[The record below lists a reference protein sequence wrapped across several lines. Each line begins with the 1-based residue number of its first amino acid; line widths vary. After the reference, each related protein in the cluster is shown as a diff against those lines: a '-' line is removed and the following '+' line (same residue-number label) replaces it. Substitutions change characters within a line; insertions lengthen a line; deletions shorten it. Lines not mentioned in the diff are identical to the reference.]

1 MVTFYRFAQFTLALL
16 IVFQGISNVAKAGNR
31 DTTWVQTFTF
41 DSIFTREAT
50 FKFPP
55 RGEKY
60 EKVLMWY
67 TLKCDPRTPW
77 DKYNCGEWDYLTYTG
92 IRDSSARFDSTR
104 LTHPN
109 FRLSDGSS
117 PDVFKYSNKST
128 PSFMM
133 KQYST
138 AKAASLGALKS
149 STAENAGNLSYTAV
163 ASHRY
168 RFVYTSSEVKAMGF
182 TKGNIDAIGIVL
194 KSGTDWSVF
203 SKYPLRVGLAKD
215 GAQPVIASMPTTA
228 KEYIPMLPI
237 TDKTQHFVPSS
248 TPLAWDGESAL
259 VFDIMTNSTMPTN
272 AIEFG
277 TVKTMRDAF
286 KVFPTH
292 NKAMMF
298 NRGDN
303 ISVPAGAFTSL
314 SNEVTIMFWHF
325 GSINQPQNHNTF
337 EARGPKGERIV
348 NAHVPWGNKTVYWD
362 AGNASGY
369 DRIEKATDDN
379 SIKSQWNH
387 WAFTKNTATGS
398 MKIYLNGKLWHSG
411 TDKQRTLGT
420 ISDFK
425 IGSGVDGS
433 FTGMLD
439 EFCVYNKELT
449 ESQISQIMQYPK
461 ESALNSLVIRY
472 SFDNVKNNDII
483 ALSDNSSPIKATLF
497 GMPYPVNAEK
507 SGLIFTDITTPTN
520 IITGNE
526 AQSMPSIVLYNGT
539 LPTISKDNF
548 VEKDTIPAKRISLV
562 LFNNPANGN
571 IIKENIANYPTTATD
586 TLTVYAADSYSY
598 TYDINGKKID
608 SAYNAADKEITKA
621 TKVWYSPIVNYE
633 IWRYITPYGIGL
645 DLGPKG
651 FRWVYDV
658 TDYEPLLHDFV
669 RLYAGNT
676 QELLDLKFLF
686 IKGTPPRDVVAIN
699 NLWNGDRSHGS
710 IADNKEFLPID
721 KVLTKSGSGNAQ
733 YEHRIK
739 IRVSGHGFADDKGT
753 NCAEFCPKKH
763 FVTVNDKKFEWMLWN
778 ECATNP
784 VYPQG
789 GTWTLD
795 RAGWCPGA
803 EVPTQDFD
811 ITPFIKSG
819 ESNVLDYGMQA
830 YDSRGAF
837 GNYVV
842 ASQLITYTAPNFKTD
857 CSVED
862 IVQPNDWEFYSRM
875 NPICNNPKIVIKNKG
890 TNPLTSVAIEYGV
903 KGGVKSTFNWKG
915 NLSFL
920 QTDTVVLPSISW
932 GNITGKQRFEVTLRN
947 PNGTVDENTLNDF
960 GDVRFDAPPI
970 MYPQF
975 QINLKTNN
983 QAAAQYEWYLKKA
996 DGTIIGEGSN
1006 LEDNTVYKHD
1016 YTLENGCYEF
1026 RLTNREDY
1034 GLDLWFVRQQLGSGY
1049 LRLLSDGVS
1058 VKAFNPDFGRDVV
1071 LQFVVGDKPTIS
1083 AVTSVEQ
1090 LSFGNVKLNETKEM
1104 EYKITPKNAAGL
1116 IVEEVSV
1123 SSLRKFYS
1131 VKSVTPSVE
1140 SNNPRTLAFGDTMT
1154 IIVAFKGDREGK
1166 HNGNLIINSNDQ
1178 KNQAFSVPLTA
1189 SIGTTSV
1196 NDMVM
1201 ENDLILEIQPNPNDG
1216 NGVITFGNMNGI
1228 ETELRVSI
1236 TDLLGNEIIELT
1248 TEKLAGNVSHLQIPS
1263 HLPNGTYR
1271 VLVSTP
1277 YSKTSKQF
1285 VILK

>member
-1 MVTFYRFAQFTLALL
+1 MINLNRFAQCTLTLLL
-16 IVFQGISNVAKAGNR
+16 IFQCISNEANAQKR

-67 TLKCDPRTPW
+67 TLKCDPKTPW

-109 FRLSDGSS
+109 FRLSDGSA
-117 PDVFKYSNKST
+117 PDVFKYASNAT
-128 PSFMM
+128 PSFKM

-138 AKAASLGALKS
+138 ARTASLAGLQS
-149 STAENAGNLSYTAV
+149 SSAGNTGYQPYSSV

-168 RFVYTSSEVKAMGF
+168 RFVYSASEINAMGF
-182 TKGNIDAIGIVL
+182 TKGNINAIGIIL
-194 KSGTDWSVF
+194 KSGTDWATF
-203 SKYPLRVGLAKD
+203 SRYPLRIGLAKD
-215 GAQPVIASMPTTA
+215 DGQSLITSMPNSS
-228 KEYIPMLPI
+228 KEYIPMMPM
-237 TDKTQHFVPSS
+237 TENTQHFVPSS
-248 TPLAWDGESAL
+248 SPLAWDGESAL
-259 VFDIMTNSTMPTN
+259 VFDIVTNTTIPSNT
-272 AIEFG
+272 IEFG
-277 TVKTMRDAF
+277 TLTTNRDAF
-286 KVFPTH
+286 KVFNIR

-303 ISVPAGAFTSL
+303 ISVPAGTFSGL
-314 SNEVTIMFWHF
+314 SSEVTIMFWHY
-325 GSINQPQNHNTF
+325 GSNNQPQNHNTF

-362 AGNASGY
+362 AGNSTGY
-369 DRIEKATDDN
+369 DRIEKGTDDN
-379 SIKSQWNH
+379 SIKLQWNH

-411 TDKQRTLGT
+411 TDKKRNLGQIT
-420 ISDFK
+420 DFK

-439 EFCVYNKELT
+439 EFCVFNKELT
-449 ESQISQIMQYPK
+449 ETQIAQIMQYPK

-472 SFDNVKNNDII
+472 SFDNAKDNDITVS
-483 ALSDNSSPIKATLF
+483 SDNTTPVKAKLF

-507 SGLIFTDITTPTN
+507 TGLVFSDIFMPTS
-520 IITGNE
+520 IIVGD
-526 AQSMPSIVLYNGT
+526 AAKSMPSLILYKGT
-539 LPTISKDNF
+539 LPTITKDNF
-548 VEKDTIPAKRISLV
+548 VEKDTIPARRISLV
-562 LFNNPANGN
+562 LFNNPANGR
-571 IIKENIANYPTTATD
+571 IIKENTNNYPTIATD
-586 TLTVYAADSYSY
+586 TLTVYAADTYSY
-598 TYDINGKKID
+598 TYDENGKKID
-608 SAYNAADKEITKA
+608 STYNTANQEIVKA

-686 IKGTPPRDVVAIN
+686 IKGTPPRDVIAIN

-721 KVLTKSGSGNAQ
+721 KVLTKTGDGNTQ

-819 ESNVLDYGMQA
+819 ENNVLDYGMQV

-857 CSVED
+857 ASVED
-862 IVQPNDWEFYSRM
+862 IIQPNDWEFYSRM

-890 TNPLTSVAIEYGV
+890 TNPLTTVAIEYGV

-947 PNGTVDENTLNDF
+947 PNGTVDENTLNDY

-1034 GLDLWFVRQQLGSGY
+1034 GLDLWFVRDQLGSGY

-1058 VKAFNPDFGRDVV
+1058 IKSFEPDFGRDIF
-1071 LQFVVGDKPTIS
+1071 LQFIVGDKPTIS
-1083 AVTSVEQ
+1083 SVTNAEQ